1 MNAEN
6 LMHAIGG
13 ISDRYVAEFAEVR
26 PVTPKRCRRHRLGA
40 LAACV
45 CLALTAIWAESADAA
60 GLAACMER
68 SEKGVVLLTESLQD
82 AVSWPSSNAGQL
94 VGTGTGTAPDERL
107 FAVLVTETTG
117 ASEEVVYETF
127 VKPLGVEEDYL
138 GAGIIFVTKEQLR
151 ELVCPEGLALVLSL
165 AARPAGD

>member
-45 CLALTAIWAESADAA
+45 CLALTAIVWVVYNAAPFPSDRAIWAESADAA

-68 SEKGVVLLTESLQD
+68 SEKGVVLLTEST
-82 AVSWPSSNAGQL
+82 W
-94 VGTGTGTAPDERL
+94 T
-107 FAVLVTETTG
+107 
-117 ASEEVVYETF
+117 
-127 VKPLGVEEDYL
+127 
-138 GAGIIFVTKEQLR
+138 
-151 ELVCPEGLALVLSL
+151 
-165 AARPAGD
+165 

>member
-45 CLALTAIWAESADAA
+45 CLALTAIVWVVYNAACLLYTSRSAHARAALRRYAPLCVPSARIVCRSVRFA
-60 GLAACMER
+60 GLFGPHR
-68 SEKGVVLLTESLQD
+68 V
-82 AVSWPSSNAGQL
+82 
-94 VGTGTGTAPDERL
+94 
-107 FAVLVTETTG
+107 
-117 ASEEVVYETF
+117 
-127 VKPLGVEEDYL
+127 
-138 GAGIIFVTKEQLR
+138 
-151 ELVCPEGLALVLSL
+151 
-165 AARPAGD
+165 